1 MKLGGI
7 VLALTAFAASSVG
20 VAGTISGSSNINFLA
35 FDGQKVK
42 KNSTLQVNDSQLH
55 QVVLDVSGI
64 YRAGSDDTFFESD
77 PIILTFNG
85 RSDDIH
91 IIAPELRSENE
102 VEKFKKTPNFKI
114 VSVSGQAIDYKQDYL
129 KGEGFM
135 PNSRVVENLAR
146 YNGGNGVAAVKSL
159 VMSPI
164 VGMLPNDGV
173 KGQGE
178 NIAEQQLQYW
188 YQQADK
194 ETKKRFLDWAT
205 KQ

>member
-7 VLALTAFAASSVG
+7 VLALTALVTSSAG

-55 QVVLDVSGI
+55 QVVLDVSSI

-85 RSDDIH
+85 RSDDIR
-91 IIAPELRSENE
+91 ITAPELRSENE
-102 VEKFKKTPNFKI
+102 VEKFKKAPNFKV

-146 YNGGNGVAAVKSL
+146 YNSGNGVAAVKSL
-159 VMSPI
+159 AVSPI
-164 VGMLPNDGV
+164 VGMLPNGGV

-194 ETKKRFLDWAT
+194 ETKKRFLDWAK

>member
-7 VLALTAFAASSVG
+7 VLILTTLVASSASM
-20 VAGTISGSSNINFLA
+20 AGTISGSSNINFLA

-42 KNSTLQVNDSQLH
+42 KNSTLQVNDSELH
-55 QVVLDVSGI
+55 QVVVDVSGL
-64 YRAGSDDTFFESD
+64 YRTGSEDTFFESD
-77 PIILTFNG
+77 PIVLTFNG
-85 RSDDIH
+85 HREDIR

-102 VEKFKKTPNFKI
+102 VEKFKHAPSFKV
-114 VSVSGQAIDYKQDYL
+114 VSASGQAIDYKQDYL

-135 PNSRVVENLAR
+135 PHSRVIENLAR
-146 YNGGNGVAAVKSL
+146 YNAGNGIAAVKSL
-159 VMSPI
+159 AVSPM
-164 VGMLPNDGV
+164 VGMLPNGAA

-188 YQQADK
+188 FQQADK
-194 ETKKRFLDWAT
+194 ETKKRFLDWAK